1 MCASRRYS
9 LPFWGTLLVCLLLS
23 AVATQSLGYRASRVE
38 RIKAESQLADRANA
52 FNQAVWLRLYK
63 LETLAMTLQLH
74 NGKPAH
80 FFEAARILVR
90 DGTVCG
96 MLLAPDGRVSEV
108 WPPEQRDRYMG
119 LDLLKDPTLQR
130 LIAAGKDISLSGPF
144 PVAPGRS
151 VLYGYKLVYLSDG
164 GTRDRF
170 WGILVFCMNFEDIL
184 REAGLDEPELQ
195 GKTLQLVRDD
205 GSAALGAYP
214 ADRRPALPLTRFG
227 QKEDE
232 KRVAISASTD
242 GALEYTFDT
251 AGTWWVLRVHPIDLW
266 WQNLAVWLFGL
277 GCLVCSLLVALLVR
291 QVCILHR
298 TRQVLELL
306 LNHDQLTGALNRHGL
321 FRALGKR
328 LRSLAGR
335 SFLAYMDLNKFKQV
349 NDTYGHEA
357 GDKMLCAFVAAVTRH
372 VDERHL
378 FARMDGDEF
387 VLIFPPDQ
395 SRQKVEETLSAV
407 RQACATPLEIC
418 PGQQVRTEFACGLAF
433 WPEGESSFQ
442 AVLRLAD
449 SAMYRD
455 KNR

>member
-1 MCASRRYS
+1 MCASRGYS

-23 AVATQSLGYRASRVE
+23 AVATQSLGYRVSRVE
-38 RIKAESQLADRANA
+38 RIEAESQLADRANA

-74 NGKPAH
+74 NGKPIH
-80 FFEAARILVR
+80 FFEAARLLVR

-96 MLLAPDGRVSEV
+96 MLLTPDGRVSEV
-108 WPPEQRDRYMG
+108 WPPEQRERYMG

-151 VLYGYKLVYLSDG
+151 VLYGYKLVYLSDDG
-164 GTRDRF
+164 KRNRF
-170 WGILVFCMNFEDIL
+170 WGILVFCINFEDIL
-184 REAGLDEPELQ
+184 REAGLDEPKFQ

-205 GSAALGAYP
+205 GSAALGGYP
-214 ADRRPALPLTRFG
+214 ADRRPALPLARFG
-227 QKEDE
+227 QDEGE
-232 KRVAISASTD
+232 KRAAISATD
-242 GALEYTFDT
+242 GVLEYAFDT
-251 AGTWWVLRVHPIDLW
+251 AGVWWMLRVQPIDLW
-266 WQNLAVWLFGL
+266 WQNHAVWLFGL
-277 GCLVCSLLVALLVR
+277 GCLLGSLLVALLVR

-321 FRALGKR
+321 FRALDKR
-328 LRSLAGR
+328 LRALAGR
-335 SFLAYMDLNKFKQV
+335 SFLAYMDLNKFKLV

-357 GDKMLCAFVAAVTRH
+357 GDKVLCAFVAAVTRH

-378 FARMDGDEF
+378 FARMGGDEF
-387 VLIFPPDQ
+387 VLIFPPDL
-395 SRQKVEETLSAV
+395 SRQQVEETLSAV
-407 RQACATPLEIC
+407 RQACAVPLEIR
-418 PGQQVRTEFACGLAF
+418 PGRQVRTEFACGLAF
-433 WPEGESSFQ
+433 SPEGEDSFH
-442 AVLRLAD
+442 AVLRQAD

>member
-1 MCASRRYS
+1 MCASRGYS

-23 AVATQSLGYRASRVE
+23 AVATQSLGYRVSRVE
-38 RIKAESQLADRANA
+38 RIEAESQLADRANA
-52 FNQAVWLRLYK
+52 VNQAVWLRLYK

-74 NGKPAH
+74 NGKPIH
-80 FFEAARILVR
+80 FFEAARLLVR

-96 MLLAPDGRVSEV
+96 MLLTPDGRVSEV
-108 WPPEQRDRYMG
+108 WPPEQRERYMG

-151 VLYGYKLVYLSDG
+151 VLYGYKLVYLSDDG
-164 GTRDRF
+164 KRNRF
-170 WGILVFCMNFEDIL
+170 WGILVFCINFEDIL
-184 REAGLDEPELQ
+184 HEAGLDEPKFQ

-205 GSAALGAYP
+205 GSAALGGYP
-214 ADRRPALPLTRFG
+214 ADRRPALPLARFG
-227 QKEDE
+227 QDE
-232 KRVAISASTD
+232 GEKWAAISATD
-242 GALEYTFDT
+242 GVLEYAFDT
-251 AGTWWVLRVHPIDLW
+251 AGVWWMLRVQPIGLW
-266 WQNLAVWLFGL
+266 WQNHAVWLFGL
-277 GCLVCSLLVALLVR
+277 GCLLGSLLVALLVR

-321 FRALGKR
+321 FRALDKR
-328 LRSLAGR
+328 LRALAGR
-335 SFLAYMDLNKFKQV
+335 SFLAYMDLNKFKLV

-357 GDKMLCAFVAAVTRH
+357 GDKVLCAFVAAVTRH

-378 FARMDGDEF
+378 FARMGGDEF
-387 VLIFPPDQ
+387 VLIFPPDL
-395 SRQKVEETLSAV
+395 SRQQVEETLSAV
-407 RQACATPLEIC
+407 RQACAVPLEIR
-418 PGQQVRTEFACGLAF
+418 PGRQVRTEFACGLAF
-433 WPEGESSFQ
+433 WPEGEDSFH
-442 AVLRLAD
+442 AVLRQAD

>member
-1 MCASRRYS
+1 MSVSRRYA

-38 RIKAESQLADRANA
+38 RIEAESQLADRANA

-74 NGKPAH
+74 NGKPVH
-80 FFEAARILVR
+80 FFEAARTLVR
-90 DGTVCG
+90 DGSVSG
-96 MLLAPDGRVSEV
+96 MLLAPDGIVSQV
-108 WPPEQRDRYMG
+108 WPPERRERYMG
-119 LDLLKDPTLQR
+119 LNLLKDPTLQR

-144 PVAPGRS
+144 PLSAGHS
-151 VLYGYKLVYLSDG
+151 VLYGYKLVYLTDG
-164 GTRDRF
+164 DSRDKF
-170 WGILVFCMNFEDIL
+170 WGILVFCINFEDIL

-205 GSAALGAYP
+205 GSAALDAYP
-214 ADRRPALPLTRFG
+214 ADRRPALPLARFG
-227 QKEDE
+227 QDEEE
-232 KRVAISASTD
+232 KRAAISASTD

-251 AGTWWVLRVHPIDLW
+251 AGAWWVLRIYPVGLW
-266 WQNLAVWLFGL
+266 WQNHAVWPFGL

-321 FRALGKR
+321 FLALGKR
-328 LRSLAGR
+328 LHNLAGR

-357 GDKMLCAFVAAVTRH
+357 GDKVLCAFVAAVTRH

-378 FARMDGDEF
+378 FARMGGDEF
-387 VLIFPPDQ
+387 VLIFPSGL
-395 SRQKVEETLSAV
+395 SRQEVEKTLAAV
-407 RQACATPLEIC
+407 RQECAAPLEIC
-418 PGQQVRTEFACGLAF
+418 PGELVRTEFACGLVC
-433 WPEGESSFQ
+433 WPEGEGSFQ
-442 AVLRLAD
+442 AVLRQAD
-449 SAMYRD
+449 AAMYCD
-455 KNR
+455 KKR

>member
-1 MCASRRYS
+1 MYPSRRYA

-38 RIKAESQLADRANA
+38 RIETESQLADRANA

-74 NGKPAH
+74 KGKPAH
-80 FFEAARILVR
+80 FFEAARTLVR
-90 DGTVCG
+90 DGSVCG
-96 MLLAPDGRVSEV
+96 MLLAPDGIVSKV
-108 WPPEQRDRYMG
+108 WPLEQREQYAG
-119 LDLLKDPTLQR
+119 LNLLKDPTLQR

-144 PVAPGRS
+144 PVSAGYS
-151 VLYGYKLVYLSDG
+151 VLYGYKLVYLSDEDM
-164 GTRDRF
+164 RDRF
-170 WGILVFCMNFEDIL
+170 WGILVFCIKFEDIL
-184 REAGLDEPELQ
+184 REAGLDVSELQ

-205 GSAALGAYP
+205 GSAALQAYP
-214 ADRRPALPLTRFG
+214 ADRRPALPLARFESEQG
-227 QKEDE
+227 N
-232 KRVAISASTD
+232 RTAVSASTD

-251 AGTWWVLRVHPIDLW
+251 AGAWWVLRVQPVGLW
-266 WQNLAVWLFGL
+266 WQNPAVWPFGL

-298 TRQVLELL
+298 TRQALELL

-328 LRSLAGR
+328 QRSLAGR

-357 GDKMLCAFVAAVTRH
+357 GDKVLCAFVAAVMQH

-378 FARMDGDEF
+378 FARMGGDEF
-387 VLIFPPDQ
+387 VLIFPPDMPQ
-395 SRQKVEETLSAV
+395 RDVEETLAGI
-407 RQACATPLEIC
+407 RQACAVPLEVGRGAHVC
-418 PGQQVRTEFACGLAF
+418 TEFACGLTF
-433 WPEGESSFQ
+433 WPEGEDGFQ
-442 AVLRLAD
+442 GVLRQAD
-449 SAMYRD
+449 TAMYRD
-455 KNR
+455 KKR